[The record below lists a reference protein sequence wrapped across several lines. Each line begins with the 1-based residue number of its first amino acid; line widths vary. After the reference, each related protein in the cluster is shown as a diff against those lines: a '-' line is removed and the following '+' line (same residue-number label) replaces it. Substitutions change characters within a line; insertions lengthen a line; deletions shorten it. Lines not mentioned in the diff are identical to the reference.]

1 YGEEDLRLVVSG
13 PLTET
18 LSARVALLNRT
29 SDGYF
34 ENTTLGRDEA
44 QEEERVI
51 RGTLAWKPTDNWN
64 ITLKVE
70 DGSFDSDGRNIEVVR
85 PVELPV
91 DGAVPYANV
100 LSALTGG
107 TYTLDTQ
114 QDFKRQ
120 SNGDF
125 SYNNTEN
132 ATLTIETDIGNHTLT
147 SVTGYN
153 AYDYRELC
161 DCDFIG
167 LPIFYIDSMEDYEQF
182 SQELRIASPTDGA
195 ISYIGGLF
203 F

>member
-100 LSALTGG
+100 LSALTGARIRWILSRISNVSPMA
-107 TYTLDTQ
+107 TSATTTLKTQ
-114 QDFKRQ
+114 R
-120 SNGDF
+120 
-125 SYNNTEN
+125 
-132 ATLTIETDIGNHTLT
+132 
-147 SVTGYN
+147 
-153 AYDYRELC
+153 
-161 DCDFIG
+161 
-167 LPIFYIDSMEDYEQF
+167 
-182 SQELRIASPTDGA
+182 
-195 ISYIGGLF
+195 
-203 F
+203 